1 MASYSFSAERIHVK
15 RTFDPILL
23 GTIVLL
29 TGTGLTV
36 LFSSSFFRA
45 GHLFGDPY
53 RFFRTQ
59 GLFTLVGAL
68 CAIVP
73 ATVSLDRIR
82 RFLPLMLLATF
93 VLMVLTFVPGVGASL
108 QGARRWIFVFGR
120 SFQPSELV
128 KLVMVIYLAHLLS
141 NKQDVMD
148 DAVNTLLPPFLV
160 LSLFSFLIY
169 AQNDFSTSVY
179 LFLVGAAMFFVAGAP
194 IRYFFGLAVVSTPLA
209 VILLLSREHR
219 VRRLLA
225 FLEPGLDPSGSGF
238 QILAAERA
246 LVNGGTWGVGMG
258 LGTQK
263 MGSLPEVHSDFVF
276 AVVAEE
282 LGLVGVIAIIALFAL
297 FAWRGYMVAVR
308 APDVFRSF
316 LAFGITTMIVLQ
328 ALLNIAV
335 VVGAVPA
342 TGIPLPFFSSGG
354 SSMFVTLL
362 ACGLLL
368 NVSRSMSDPEELH
381 G

>member
-1 MASYSFSAERIHVK
+1 MASYSFSAERVHLK
-15 RTFDPILL
+15 RSVDSMLL
-23 GTIVLL
+23 GSVVLL

-59 GLFTLVGAL
+59 GLFTLLGATL
-68 CAIVP
+68 AILP
-73 ATVSLDRIR
+73 ATISLDRIR
-82 RFLPLMLLATF
+82 KFLPVMLLGAL
-93 VLMVLTFVPGVGASL
+93 VLMSLTFVPGIGASL

-141 NKQDVMD
+141 NKQDSMD

-160 LSLFSFLIY
+160 LALFSFLIY
-169 AQNDFSTSVY
+169 VQNDFSTAVFVFV
-179 LFLVGAAMFFVAGAP
+179 LGMAIFFVAGAP
-194 IRYFFGLAVVSTPLA
+194 LRYFVGLGLVSTPLA

-225 FLEPGLDPSGSGF
+225 FLEPTLDPSGSGF

-246 LVNGGTWGVGMG
+246 LESGGAWGVGIG

-263 MGSLPEVHSDFVF
+263 MGALPEVHSDFVF

-282 LGLVGVIAIIALFAL
+282 LGLVGVVAIIALFTV
-297 FAWRGYMVAVR
+297 FAWRGYYIAMR
-308 APDVFRSF
+308 APDTFRSF
-316 LAFGITTMIVLQ
+316 LAFGVTSMIVFQ

-335 VVGAVPA
+335 VAGAVPA
-342 TGIPLPFFSSGG
+342 TGVPLPFFSSGG
-354 SSMFVTLL
+354 SSMLVTLL
-362 ACGLLL
+362 ACGFLL
-368 NVSRSMSDPEELH
+368 NVSRSVSDPEELH